1 MMTQHQQ
8 FQYQLATT
16 EGRSRTRFKYDC
28 MVDLLRAGEGIE
40 LISTDV
46 FDTLLLRR
54 FRSER
59 SRIIEGERL
68 FSDFL
73 AKLGKNIE
81 PDFLVEARLQSQ
93 RLAFRSLSLSGGAG
107 EVSLSDIIGRQL
119 GLLGLAPSLVVERLR
134 IEAQV
139 EKRSLFANREL
150 ADVLRQLRRAGSR
163 IVAVSDTTLPAEVV
177 DELIRHFH
185 GPDLVERVYSS
196 ADQGATKR
204 DGGLFLAVAKRESVP
219 LCKILH
225 IGDDLHADVAT
236 PSKLG
241 VVVRHVPR
249 PSHGGRIR
257 LANGALAEL
266 GRRLRREARAAK
278 KISPHEDAVSFGR
291 HVFGPI
297 VAQFCLMIWLYA
309 VEAEKSDNSCLLF
322 CARGGVGIREAF
334 EHTLARLRL
343 PLKMRRENIMISR
356 LIVARA
362 ALLARSPSAIE
373 ELNREFRG
381 SVLADVASAIGGR
394 PYVLSDDWGQPFDAE
409 KFVSL
414 LFGGSGIEVLA
425 DIEEQNAL
433 FTEHFKKL
441 IGGSSRIILCDT
453 GLYGSTQRLLASAFP
468 QLRIET
474 IQFARSNYKG
484 HSDEH
489 FPKVVGVLV
498 EQDVYSPLNPHSC
511 ILRYWQLVESLF
523 EPPVASV
530 RLFHKDDQGEVQA
543 NCGAIN
549 FGAVDPAA
557 NNPLLSGA
565 LSYIKVLPVDG
576 GAVVFRDVEAAW
588 RRLKSAIISPS
599 EADLQC
605 LAVGDRSV
613 DFGRSEVL
621 QIFAHQPKKTYVST
635 LLSLQAQLWR
645 EGAITREFPLL
656 KHALLPT
663 LEMAHCLRRTLRQK
677 RGRV

>member
-1 MMTQHQQ
+1 MT
-8 FQYQLATT
+8 
-16 EGRSRTRFKYDC
+16 
-28 MVDLLRAGEGIE
+28 DLLRVGEGIE
-40 LISTDV
+40 LVSTDV

-68 FSDFL
+68 FSNLL
-73 AKLGKNIE
+73 AKLGRNID

-93 RLAFRSLSLSGGAG
+93 RLAFRSLNLSGSAR
-107 EVSLSDIIGRQL
+107 EVSLLDVISRQL
-119 GLLGLAPSLVVERLR
+119 DVLGLPPSLVVERLR
-134 IEAQV
+134 IEVQV

-150 ADVLRQLRRAGSR
+150 ADVLRGLRRAGSR
-163 IVAVSDTTLPAEVV
+163 IVALSDTTLPAEAVN
-177 DELIRHFH
+177 ELIQHFH
-185 GPDLVERVYSS
+185 GPELVERVYSS
-196 ADQGATKR
+196 ADQSATKR
-204 DGGLFLAVAKRESVP
+204 DGSLFLAVAKRENVP
-219 LCKILH
+219 LGKILH
-225 IGDDLHADVAT
+225 IGDDLLADVTT
-236 PSKLG
+236 PSNMG

-249 PSHGGRIR
+249 PSYGRRIR
-257 LANGALAEL
+257 SANGALAEL
-266 GRRLRREARAAK
+266 GRRLRRDARATK
-278 KISPHEDAVSFGR
+278 TISLHDDAVSFGR
-291 HVFGPI
+291 DVFGPI
-297 VAQFCLMIWLYA
+297 VTQFCLMIWLYA
-309 VEAEKSDNSCLLF
+309 AEAEKSDNPCLLF

-343 PLKMRRENIMISR
+343 PLKLRRENIMISR

-362 ALLARSPSAIE
+362 ALLAKSPSAIE

-381 SVLADVASAIGGR
+381 SVLADAASAIGGR

-414 LFGGSGIEVLA
+414 LFSGSGIEVLA

-433 FTEHFKKL
+433 FARYFKSL
-441 IGGSSRIILCDT
+441 IGSSSRIILCDT
-453 GLYGSTQRLLASAFP
+453 GLYGSTQRLLANAFP
-468 QLRIET
+468 QLHIET

-489 FPKVVGVLV
+489 FPNVVGVMV
-498 EQDVYSPLNPHSC
+498 EQDVYSPLSPHSC
-511 ILRYWQLVESLF
+511 VLRYWQLVESLF

-530 RLFHKDDQGEVQA
+530 KLFSKDNRGEIQA
-543 NCGAIN
+543 NCGAID
-549 FGAVDPAA
+549 FGAIDPCT

-565 LSYIKVLPVDG
+565 LSYIKLLPVDG

-588 RRLKSAIISPS
+588 RRLKSAIIRPT

-605 LAVGDRSV
+605 LAVGGRSV
-613 DFGRSEVL
+613 DFGRPEVL
-621 QIFAHQPKKTYVST
+621 QIFTRERKKSFVSK

-663 LEMAHCLRRTLRQK
+663 LEMAHCLRGALSQK
-677 RGRV
+677 R